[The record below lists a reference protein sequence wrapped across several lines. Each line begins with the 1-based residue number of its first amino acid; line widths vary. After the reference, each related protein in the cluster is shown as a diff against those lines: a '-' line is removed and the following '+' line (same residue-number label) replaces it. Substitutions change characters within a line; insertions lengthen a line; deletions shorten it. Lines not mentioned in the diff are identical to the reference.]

1 MSFMIL
7 MFFGLRTYLKLAGE
21 EGIGPSYRHPKC
33 RVLPLDDSPIFHNA
47 LNPTGNSPVEY
58 RTGSSAYTY

>member
-33 RVLPLDDSPIFHNA
+33 RVLPLDDSPIFDNA
-47 LNPTGNSPVEY
+47 FDPTSYPSIEH
-58 RTGSSAYTY
+58 RA